1 MSLGC
6 DGHRHPFAMQ
16 LLLIEDDVT
25 IARELQ
31 LRWRAR
37 GWVVRS
43 CDTLAQADMAVSEAG
58 ADLVVLDLQLPDGD
72 GLDWLHRFRQQD
84 AQTPVLVLTARDQV
98 ANRVEGLKRGADDYL
113 VKPFAPEEL
122 DARMEALQRR
132 TQVVRSAGTQF
143 GPLVLLPEQ
152 GRAFLHG
159 QPMDLLP
166 RELEVLSLLGRR
178 SPRLVSKRV
187 LIEALTER
195 NLEVG
200 DSAVEVYVS
209 RLRRKLVDSGVTIL
223 TVRGFGYRLAVT
235 GGPGTDG
242 EPSA

>member
-1 MSLGC
+1 
-6 DGHRHPFAMQ
+6 MQ
-16 LLLIEDDVT
+16 LLLIEDDTT

-37 GWVVRS
+37 GWVVRA
-43 CDTLAQADMAVSEAG
+43 CGTLAQADQAVGETG
-58 ADLVVLDLQLPDGD
+58 PDLVVLDLQLPDGD
-72 GLDWLHRFRQQD
+72 GLDWLQRFRRRD

-98 ANRVEGLKRGADDYL
+98 AHRVDGLKRGADDYL

-132 TQVVRSAGTQF
+132 TRVARHAGAQF
-143 GPLVLLPEQ
+143 GPLVALPEE
-152 GRAFLHG
+152 GRAFLDG
-159 QPMDLLP
+159 RPLDLLP
-166 RELEVLSLLGRR
+166 REFEVLGLLMRR

-209 RLRRKLVDSGVTIL
+209 RLRRKLQGSGVRIL
-223 TVRGFGYRLAVT
+223 TARGFGYRLAMA
-235 GGPGTDG
+235 DAG
-242 EPSA
+242 EPPEDPSP